1 MNSKLISNLF
11 IASAMVNIGGVL
23 LFSKCFTNPVIPQTD
38 PVVMSNF
45 GLLMIM
51 VWGLAYLSV
60 AKSYEK
66 VPLLTAV
73 FSVEKLA
80 YVVAWVY
87 WHANNEL
94 AAVFEQDLF
103 AGIFYTIYG
112 LNDLFY
118 MCFFAWVFIKTRNIN

>member
-11 IASAMVNIGGVL
+11 IASAFVNIGGVL
-23 LFSKCFTNPVIPQTD
+23 LFSKCFTNSVIPQAD

-45 GLLMIM
+45 GLLMII
-51 VWGLAYLSV
+51 VWGLAYFSV
-60 AKSYEK
+60 AKSYHK

-80 YVVAWVY
+80 YVVAWLY

-103 AGIFYTIYG
+103 AGVFYAIYG
-112 LNDLFY
+112 VNDLFY
-118 MCFFAWVFIKTRNIN
+118 TCFFAWVFLKTKNAD